1 LNPALLTS
9 VAPVGYP
16 VHVPAGS
23 GPAVLSALDL
33 IPAARRTAWRLYR
46 VTEGD
51 TLTGIARIHK
61 TTSKQIAEAN
71 ASAGEVPEA
80 GSLLIV
86 PAPALRRQTAS
97 AASKPP
103 ATAKAKAKKKTI
115 ARAPAKKRTVAKAPA
130 KKQNVAKAPAK
141 KRTVAKAPAK
151 RQAVAK
157 TVTAPIGTALA
168 ATRPSGNRP
177 SSVAR

>member
-1 LNPALLTS
+1 
-9 VAPVGYP
+9 
-16 VHVPAGS
+16 
-23 GPAVLSALDL
+23 VLSALEL

-71 ASAGEVPEA
+71 VSASEVPEA

-86 PAPALRRQTAS
+86 PAPEPRRQTAS

-103 ATAKAKAKKKTI
+103 ATAKASAKKRSVAK
-115 ARAPAKKRTVAKAPA
+115 APAKKQTVAKAPARKLTVAKAPA
-130 KKQNVAKAPAK
+130 KKQPVAKGPAQK
-141 KRTVAKAPAK
+141 QPVAKS
-151 RQAVAK
+151 
-157 TVTAPIGTALA
+157 VTAPIGAALA

-177 SSVAR
+177 SGVGR

>member
-1 LNPALLTS
+1 MR
-9 VAPVGYP
+9 YP

-23 GPAVLSALDL
+23 GPAVLSALEL

-51 TLTGIARIHK
+51 TLTSIARLHK
-61 TTSKQIAEAN
+61 TASKEITAVN

-86 PAPALRRQTAS
+86 PAPEPRRQTAS
-97 AASKPP
+97 AASRPL
-103 ATAKAKAKKKTI
+103 ATAKAPARKKSVAKA
-115 ARAPAKKRTVAKAPA
+115 PGKRQPVAKAPA
-130 KKQNVAKAPAK
+130 TKQP
-141 KRTVAKAPAK
+141 
-151 RQAVAK
+151 VAK

-177 SSVAR
+177 SGVVR